1 MSETRSVAGTT
12 TTTLDRGCLSQFFEL
27 LMIGCRG
34 AIQADHHG
42 QIRLAGHVPTVLHMA
57 DLARFVV
64 TDGDSVEF
72 SFQNREKTLDL
83 AFDAEALETFV
94 RLGFVALEEMK
105 RLRAPD

>member
-1 MSETRSVAGTT
+1 
-12 TTTLDRGCLSQFFEL
+12 
-27 LMIGCRG
+27 
-34 AIQADHHG
+34 
-42 QIRLAGHVPTVLHMA
+42 MA

-105 RLRAPD
+105 RLRARD